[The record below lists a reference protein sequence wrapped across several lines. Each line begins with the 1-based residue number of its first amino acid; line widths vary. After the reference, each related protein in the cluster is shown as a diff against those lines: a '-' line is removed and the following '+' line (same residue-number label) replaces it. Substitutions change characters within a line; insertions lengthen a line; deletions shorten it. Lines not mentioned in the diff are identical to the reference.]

1 MDRPVW
7 MQGRGPISR
16 RAVLAVAAAA
26 ATGPSLIGGR
36 ARAEASTFAP
46 EVLRRELG
54 ALYEGLQAAHFD
66 LFARVPRARHEAAY
80 RATLAGLD
88 RPLSKLEAARRFQR
102 FVATGRVAHAR
113 IDYLLPAFRAFRADG
128 GRALPLEVR
137 IRDGRL
143 FVVEDASGTL
153 RPGAE
158 VTRLAGLST
167 ADLLARLWREV
178 SADTAYMAQSLIE
191 LDFAA
196 LVWTAFGA
204 AAAFEATVDG
214 RRRTLPALTR
224 DETAKAP
231 RAPRLSI
238 DPTERVAR
246 MLDDGVAY
254 LRPGIFMNL
263 EAGADPYDTAPF
275 RAFMDRGFTQFRAA
289 GARALLIDLRDNPG
303 GHNAF
308 SDHMV
313 GWFATRPF
321 RFYSRF
327 AVRASAQAVA
337 ANAARLTQGE
347 PGRAISRMLAD
358 AYARARRPGDVV
370 ELDALPVQ
378 PRAGERFTAPV
389 FVLINRRAYS
399 NSVATA
405 ALIQDYGFGQVI
417 GEETSDLAT
426 TFGAM
431 EQFTLPATGIAV
443 GYPKAFI
450 VRPSGDL
457 TARGVAPSIRIATPI
472 LEGADDPVLRAVLA
486 SIRVPS
492 ALRSFPVGGGGPR
505 SGGGG

>member
-1 MDRPVW
+1 MDKPVW
-7 MQGRGPISR
+7 MHGRASISR
-16 RAVLAVAAAA
+16 RALLAAMM
-26 ATGPSLIGGR
+26 ATGASL
-36 ARAEASTFAP
+36 AAPRAEAQGGTFAP
-46 EVLRRELG
+46 EALRRELAG
-54 ALYEGLQAAHFD
+54 LYEELQATHFN
-66 LFARVPRARHEAAY
+66 LFARVSRSRYDAAY
-80 RATLAGLD
+80 RAALAGLD
-88 RPLSKLEAARRFQR
+88 RPLPKLEAERVFQR

-113 IDYLLPAFRAFRADG
+113 IDYLLPSFRAFRAGG

-137 IRDGRL
+137 IRDGRI
-143 FVVEDASGTL
+143 FVVEDASGIL
-153 RPGAE
+153 RPGTE
-158 VTRLAGLST
+158 LTRLAGLSA
-167 ADLLARLWREV
+167 ADLLARLWDEV

-196 LVWTAFGA
+196 LVWTAFGE
-204 AAAFEATVDG
+204 AAAFNAIVG
-214 RRRTLPALTR
+214 GQRLTLPALTKA
-224 DETAKAP
+224 EAAKAI
-231 RAPRLSI
+231 RTPRLSI
-238 DPTERVAR
+238 DPTERAAR

-263 EAGADPYDTAPF
+263 EPGADPYDTAPF
-275 RAFMDRGFTQFRAA
+275 RAFIDQGFERFRAA

-313 GWFATRPF
+313 AWFANRPF

-337 ANAARLTQGE
+337 ANAARLTQGG
-347 PGRAISRMLAD
+347 PGREISQTIAD

-370 ELDALPVQ
+370 ELDAPPAQ
-378 PRAGERFTAPV
+378 PRRGERFTAPV

-431 EQFTLPATGIAV
+431 EQFTLPTTGIVV

-450 VRPSGDL
+450 VRPSGSL
-457 TARGVAPSIRIATPI
+457 AARGVVPQTRIPTPI
-472 LEGADDPVLRAVLA
+472 LEGLDDPVLQAARAA
-486 SIRVPS
+486 IR
-492 ALRSFPVGGGGPR
+492 AARA
-505 SGGGG
+505 